1 MTSAGAGRIPAAP
14 PLRGDRPAWVGSAA
28 SRRRP
33 RLSGALLALVIV
45 LLAAELAVRLA
56 AGHLPSPQ
64 TWSAPEAQHKADQ
77 LAGWTGRFGR
87 PDVVVFGASMA
98 DNGLD
103 PAVMDTSLGRAGA
116 AYNASLVGTS
126 LESVALWAT
135 HFVVPKLRPRVV
147 VLGMSPVELNPN
159 VPNEQSSIE
168 AFRDAPAA
176 RRSLGRETLLA
187 KADRLLGDVSS
198 LFRYRKV
205 LRTVTLWT
213 AGRSNGA
220 KGAATVND
228 PALTPQ
234 GMSLTGRDTPY
245 GTFLGRPVSAQTRA
259 GQYQGDLFHHFTIG
273 AEKTAALRQLVVDLR
288 TEGARVVIVELPLTN
303 DAVAYLP
310 HGQGDLTATG
320 EALRLVAGQTGSDY
334 LATGVWPTSLFA
346 DPGHLNGRG
355 AEALTTQVM
364 PLILAALHGD
374 GSASP

>member
-1 MTSAGAGRIPAAP
+1 MRKEIIARQRRI
-14 PLRGDRPAWVGSAA
+14 
-28 SRRRP
+28 
-33 RLSGALLALVIV
+33 
-45 LLAAELAVRLA
+45 
-56 AGHLPSPQ
+56 
-64 TWSAPEAQHKADQ
+64 
-77 LAGWTGRFGR
+77 
-87 PDVVVFGASMA
+87 MA

-103 PAVMDTSLGRAGA
+103 PIVMDSSLGRAGA

-135 HFVVPKLRPRVV
+135 HFVVPDLRPRVV
-147 VLGMSPVELNPN
+147 LLGLSPVELNPN
-159 VPNEQSSIE
+159 VPNEQRSIK

-198 LFRYRKV
+198 LFRYRTV
-205 LRTVTLWT
+205 LRTVTSWT

-220 KGAATVND
+220 KGAAMVND

-245 GTFLGRPVSAQTRA
+245 GTFLGRRVSAQTRA
-259 GQYQGDLFHHFTIG
+259 GQYQGDLFHQFTVG
-273 AEKTAALRQLVVDLR
+273 ADKTAALRQIVADLR

-320 EALRLVAGQTGSDY
+320 EALRLVAGQTGADY

-355 AEALTTQVM
+355 FSLLTAGLLTRRTARAPLRRPYLDWTRSALDRTRIRPTAESGGAL
-364 PLILAALHGD
+364 
-374 GSASP
+374 SAHRRPGVACLPGRRNGRRACA